1 MDLVLFRRLTLIV
14 IVSALLTMVL
24 GPLVR
29 AAEAG
34 LACPDWPL
42 CKGEIIPDVSD
53 YQVFLE
59 WFHRLV
65 GGVTALAL
73 LAWVYL
79 LARRRELR
87 ERFLFWGLLAI
98 ALMITQI
105 LLGALTITEQ
115 LDAYVVKSHLL
126 NALLFLS
133 VLVYIHRKIGR
144 ILHDTPRVVA
154 APDRISQAAAGVFLV
169 ALFLQLFLGG
179 RVSTNHA
186 GLVCPAFPAC
196 YHEQE
201 ILADGTQQS
210 RAVYF
215 PPMIGNIEKHITHR
229 LMAYALTFGAIGL
242 VLLGGRRNWLEPGRR
257 LSYMIFSA
265 IVVQIIVGVINVL
278 YRVPIGV
285 TVLHSAVA
293 YFIYLSSFILWLELT
308 FDRQRAN

>member
-1 MDLVLFRRLTLIV
+1 MALVVFRRLTLLV
-14 IVSALLTMVL
+14 ALCALATMLL

-42 CKGEIIPDVSD
+42 CHGKLIPDVLD
-53 YQVFLE
+53 YQIFLE
-59 WFHRLV
+59 WVHRLV
-65 GGVTALAL
+65 GGITTLGL
-73 LAWVYL
+73 LAWAYML
-79 LARRRELR
+79 LRRRELR
-87 ERFLFWGLLAI
+87 EHFLGWGLLAI
-98 ALMITQI
+98 VLLITQI
-105 LLGALTITEQ
+105 LLGMLTITEQ

-144 ILHDTPRVVA
+144 LLGDSTRVVA
-154 APDRISQAAAGVFLV
+154 LPDRTSQLAAGVFLV
-169 ALFLQLFLGG
+169 AIFIQLFLGG

-196 YHEQE
+196 YYEQE
-201 ILADGTQQS
+201 ILADGTQNA

-229 LMAYALTFGAIGL
+229 LMAYALTLGAIGM
-242 VLLGGRRNWLEPGRR
+242 LLLSIRRNWLDTGRR
-257 LSYMIFSA
+257 LMYTIFIA
-265 IVVQIIVGVINVL
+265 IIVQIGVGVVNVV
-278 YRVPIGV
+278 YRVPVPV

-293 YFIYLSSFILWLELT
+293 YLIYLTAFILWLELT
-308 FDRQRAN
+308 FDRQRTN

>member
-1 MDLVLFRRLTLIV
+1 MALVLFRRLTLIV
-14 IVSALLTMVL
+14 IVSALTTMVL
-24 GPLVR
+24 GPWVR

-42 CKGEIIPDVSD
+42 CKGQVIPDVSD
-53 YQVFLE
+53 YQIFLE
-59 WFHRLV
+59 WFHRVV

-73 LAWVYL
+73 LGWIYM

-87 ERFLFWGLLAI
+87 EAFLWWGLLAI
-98 ALMITQI
+98 ALMINQI

-144 ILHDTPRVVA
+144 ILGDTPRMVA
-154 APDRISQAAAGVFLV
+154 LPDRVSQIAAGVFLV

-186 GLVCPAFPAC
+186 GLVCPSFPAC

-210 RAVYF
+210 RPVYF

-229 LMAYALTFGAIGL
+229 LMVYALTLGAIGL
-242 VLLGGRRNWLEPGRR
+242 VILSARRNWLEPGRR
-257 LSYMIFSA
+257 LSYIIFGA
-265 IVVQIIVGVINVL
+265 IIVQIVVGVINVL
-278 YRVPIGV
+278 YRVPIAV

-293 YFIYLSSFILWLELT
+293 YFIYISSFILWLELS
-308 FDRQRAN
+308 FDRRRTN

>member
-1 MDLVLFRRLTLIV
+1 MALVVFRRLTLIV
-14 IVSALLTMVL
+14 IVSALATMVL

-42 CKGEIIPDVSD
+42 CKGQVIPDISD
-53 YQVFLE
+53 YQIFLE
-59 WFHRLV
+59 WFHRV
-65 GGVTALAL
+65 IGGVTALAL
-73 LAWVYL
+73 LAWIYMLV
-79 LARRRELR
+79 RRRELR

-133 VLVYIHRKIGR
+133 VLVFIHRKIGR
-144 ILHDTPRVVA
+144 MLGDTPRMVSL
-154 APDRISQAAAGVFLV
+154 PDRFSQIAVGIFLA

-201 ILADGTQQS
+201 IQADGTQ
-210 RAVYF
+210 RTKAVYF

-229 LMAYALTFGAIGL
+229 LMAYALTLGAIGIL
-242 VLLGGRRNWLEPGRR
+242 FLGSRRNWLEPGRR
-257 LSYMIFSA
+257 LSYFIFSA

-293 YFIYLSSFILWLELT
+293 YFIYLSAFILWLELT
-308 FDRQRAN
+308 FDRERTN